1 MQETRSVHDS
11 MNRPKSN
18 SFLNS
23 YNLYVMGFRHVPWAD
38 LENSVRGG
46 GGGGVLTMFVF
57 SHQICFSRGLVKGFL
72 RKRKAT
78 YDFLGG
84 GPDLPSGS
92 HISSVSKNKGQLPFM
107 QDLK

>member
-1 MQETRSVHDS
+1 
-11 MNRPKSN
+11 
-18 SFLNS
+18 
-23 YNLYVMGFRHVPWAD
+23 MGFRHVPWAD
-38 LENSVRGG
+38 LENSIRGG

-57 SHQICFSRGLVKGFL
+57 SHQSFSRGLVKGFL
-72 RKRKAT
+72 RKPKAT
-78 YDFLGG
+78 YDFLRG